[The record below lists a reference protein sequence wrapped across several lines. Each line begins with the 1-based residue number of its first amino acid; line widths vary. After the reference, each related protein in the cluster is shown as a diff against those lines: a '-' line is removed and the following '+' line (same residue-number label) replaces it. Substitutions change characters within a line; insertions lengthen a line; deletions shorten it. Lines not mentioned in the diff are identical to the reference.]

1 MKFSKNINLSS
12 ALFFVCLGGGS
23 VAQGYI
29 VAGDNGGNGANLS
42 ETTLVERYA
51 DFAYWDNVVTIGGG
65 TGVYL
70 GALGNTGYVLTA
82 NHLGLIPD
90 GGGSIAVAGQ
100 SYTVASSRR
109 IGTSDARL
117 YEISIDAYGFQAP
130 ALSSIAILDRPLT
143 VGETILS
150 IGRGARVQGSDGLGS
165 TSDMIVIANGM
176 SVYQWAGAGAL
187 SWGEN
192 KVANVPVWLG
202 VGATATW
209 TSSVGANESAFFT
222 VFDDPGAGNY
232 ANSWESIAAAGDS
245 GGPAFVYENGEW
257 VLAGITSTVLYR
269 NNQPANTAAFG
280 MRASYVNLEAYGS
293 ELPDFSNDGGVVPEP
308 STQILLFGA
317 LGTLILRR
325 RRG

>member
-12 ALFFVCLGGGS
+12 AIVSLCVGGS
-23 VAQGYI
+23 SVTQAYI

-42 ETTLVERYA
+42 EATLVERYA

-70 GALGNTGYVLTA
+70 GAQGQTGYVLTA
-82 NHLGLIPD
+82 NHLGLIPN
-90 GGGSIAVAGQ
+90 GGGAISVGGQ
-100 SYTVASSRR
+100 SYTVSSSKQ

-117 YEISIDAYGFQAP
+117 YEISLDANGFQAP
-130 ALSSIAILDRPLT
+130 NLPSIAILDRSLI
-143 VGETILS
+143 VGETMISL
-150 IGRGARVQGSDGLGS
+150 GRGGRIEGSDGLGS
-165 TSDMIVIANGM
+165 TSDMIVSANGM

-202 VGATATW
+202 VGSTATW

-293 ELPDFSNDGGVVPEP
+293 ELPDFSDNVGVVPEP
-308 STQILLFGA
+308 STHLLLFGA

-325 RRG
+325 RR